1 MSNHNGGARA
11 MPDLLNPTPNTT
23 NGYPVRDGRD
33 TATRPLLRV
42 SGLQKLYGRGCGR
55 CMALTG
61 AEAGTNRCGACGTI
75 VACAG
80 IGFDVYP
87 GETLGVVGESGS
99 GKSTVL
105 QCLYLDQEPTAG
117 EALLQT
123 FHDAEKSI
131 FAAGLAERRDLRGR
145 LLGMVYQSPQ
155 QGLNLRI
162 TAGGN
167 IAERLLAVRWRRVT
181 DIRARASDFLQRTE
195 VPLDR
200 MDDLPARFSGGMQQR
215 VQIAKALAS
224 EPGLVLLDELTTGLD
239 VSVQAGVLDL
249 VRGIQQR
256 GGMSMIVVSHDLGV
270 IRLLA
275 ARTIVMKNGRVVES
289 GLTDQVLED
298 PQHPYTQLL
307 VSSMT

>member
-1 MSNHNGGARA
+1 MTA
-11 MPDLLNPTPNTT
+11 PTEHGSAAPLSDR
-23 NGYPVRDGRD
+23 PV
-33 TATRPLLRV
+33 LRV
-42 SGLQKLYGRGCGR
+42 DGLEKIHGRPCGR
-55 CMALTG
+55 CVELTG
-61 AEAGTNRCGACGTI
+61 PEAATNRCPICGSI
-75 VACAG
+75 VACARVS
-80 IGFDVYP
+80 FDVYP

-99 GKSTVL
+99 GKTTVM
-105 QCLYLDQEPTAG
+105 QCLYLDQQPSGGAAYLTGFREGA
-117 EALLQT
+117 AN
-123 FHDAEKSI
+123 I
-131 FAAGLAERRDLRGR
+131 FATGLAERRDLRGR
-145 LLGMVYQSPQ
+145 LMGIVYQNPR

-167 IAERLLAVRWRRVT
+167 IAERLLTVRWRRVA
-181 DIRARASDFLQRTE
+181 DIRERAADYLAQTE

-200 MDDLPARFSGGMQQR
+200 MDDIPARFSGGMQQR

-224 EPGLVLLDELTTGLD
+224 EPSLVLLDELTTGLD

-249 VRGIQQR
+249 VRSLQQR
-256 GGMSMIVVSHDLGV
+256 RRTAMVIVSHDLGV

-275 ARTIVMKNGRVVES
+275 SRTIVMKDGRVVEA

>member
-1 MSNHNGGARA
+1 MSGGPLRPVTPAGNGRIPGNGHGAA
-11 MPDLLNPTPNTT
+11 L
-23 NGYPVRDGRD
+23 
-33 TATRPLLRV
+33 RPLLRV
-42 SGLQKLYGRGCGR
+42 RGLLKLHGAGCAR
-55 CMALTG
+55 CLALTG
-61 AEAGTNRCGACGTI
+61 AEAGTNRCSACSAI

-80 IGFDVYP
+80 VGFDVHP

-117 EALLQT
+117 EAYLET
-123 FHDAEKSI
+123 FHDGEKSI
-131 FAAGLAERRDLRGR
+131 FEAGLAERRDLRGR

-167 IAERLLAVRWRRVT
+167 IAERLLAVRWRRVG
-181 DIRARASDFLQRTE
+181 DIRERASDYLQRTE